1 MQDAVNQYAVHSPFV
16 FGLIKHVIKPGSP
29 QAICGP
35 VEQLR
40 EKLRHDRTRILKTDF
55 GSGSGGEYVLRHEVR
70 ISSLAKNSSVPTRQA
85 ARLFYLIR
93 HLEITDI
100 LEFGT
105 SLGISTAYMAKANPS
120 AKIVTMEGC
129 PELAA
134 RARANFSSLKL
145 ENIEI
150 LTGNFGDILDE
161 ALRRFEKL
169 GLVFFDG
176 NHRLLPT
183 LDYFQKCLEKVN
195 NDTVFVF
202 DDIHSSEEMQQA
214 WEEIK
219 KYPEVTVT
227 VDLYHAGWV
236 FFRKELSVQHFTL
249 RYP

>member
-40 EKLRHDRTRILKTDF
+40 EKLRQDRTRILKTDY
-55 GSGSGGEYVLRHEVR
+55 GSGAGGESVLKHEVR
-70 ISSLAKNSSVPTRQA
+70 VSGLAKYSSVPARQA
-85 ARLFYLIR
+85 ARLFYLVR
-93 HLEITDI
+93 HLEVADI

-105 SLGISTAYMAKANPS
+105 SLGISTAYMAKANPA

-134 RARANFSSLKL
+134 RAQANFNSLKL
-145 ENIEI
+145 ENIET
-150 LTGNFGDILDE
+150 LTGNFDDILDV
-161 ALRRFEKL
+161 ALQRFEKL

-176 NHRLLPT
+176 NHRMQPT
-183 LDYFQKCLEKVN
+183 LDYFQKCLEKVH
-195 NDTVFVF
+195 NDSVFIF
-202 DDIHSSEEMQQA
+202 DDIHSSEEMQHA
-214 WEEIK
+214 WEQIK
-219 KYPEVTVT
+219 KHPEVTVT